1 MKAFVKPLAVA
12 FFSLMAVSQTPA
24 KDAVDEEKLTEQ
36 ANQIVQ
42 QFAGQLKPKL
52 KAAIQ
57 SGGLVHA
64 IDVCSVEAP
73 KIAQQMSAETGWS
86 VKRVSLKARNQSS
99 AIPDAFEKKVL
110 ESFDARLKA
119 GEPAAGL
126 QYSALADGEFRYLR
140 AQPVEAV
147 CLNCHGVTLQEDVKK
162 ALATHYP
169 EDSATGYALGD
180 VRGAF
185 SLKTKN
191 VSQP

>member
-1 MKAFVKPLAVA
+1 MKAFAKP
-12 FFSLMAVSQTPA
+12 FSVVLLSLIAVSQTHA
-24 KDAVDEEKLTEQ
+24 KDAVDEEKLTAE

-73 KIAQQMSAETGWS
+73 KIAKQMSADTGWS

-119 GEPAAGL
+119 GESAAEL

-147 CLNCHGVTLQEDVKK
+147 CLNCHGVTLQDNVKQ
-162 ALATHYP
+162 ALAKHYP
-169 EDSATGYALGD
+169 EDSATGYSLGD
-180 VRGAF
+180 IRGAF
-185 SLKTKN
+185 SL
-191 VSQP
+191 SRIIAD